1 MHIEGATQAF
11 NEVSENILEFT
22 TAEANYALLGGKG
35 SNLARLTQAGF
46 RVPTGFCVT
55 TDACQQHI
63 VSSGLDNRIPPI
75 LKEIDY
81 GDAESV
87 ERRSA
92 EISNLIVN
100 ADIHESLSNQITEAY
115 RSITDRAYVAVRS
128 SGTAEDLQDAS
139 FAGLHDTYLDIKGEE
154 QLLDAIR
161 RCWASLWTARAIA
174 YRQSRGFDHAAV
186 SLSVVVQEMIA
197 ADASGVMF
205 TANPMN
211 AQTDEITV
219 NASWGL
225 GEAIVSGIVTPDE
238 VIVSSDQLE
247 ILERRLGS
255 KELRIDR
262 IESGGTSTTDVPQA
276 DRCQYALTDPQ
287 TRELAQLGLRVQDYY
302 QGFPQDIEWALCNDQ
317 FFVLQSR
324 PVTGVEF
331 SWDSD
336 VDAWRDTPEER
347 RVTWTKAMADETWTG
362 AITPLFYS
370 WRAYLWQLGHAE
382 FARMRG
388 LASAE
393 AKWIWKFHKSE
404 VYYNMSLQKILVEES
419 CPPMFREPMLA
430 TLPPEERES
439 AAVAPFG
446 RWNHIKA
453 YIRAALFHPN
463 RGFFRWLPAFEE
475 LYEESVAR
483 GRAYL
488 DVDVS
493 NLADEALKQHIDE
506 VIEYE
511 GVYYKEIWF
520 PFSIYGRDMSGVMAW
535 MLYRWYDGDN
545 DHALVDLMTG
555 VPQRTVTME
564 ENYRLWQL
572 SEKIRHSPELNDLFN
587 KHQGADFLAALQRSE
602 RGREFLGEYRDFL
615 GMYGCR
621 GHQDR
626 DMYFPRRS
634 EDPAIDYRSLKAMLS
649 VEQSQ
654 DPEAKEHQTNALR
667 EKVLEEI
674 VHDIRKKT
682 FGSVLGKV
690 FVYVHAYAL
699 KFIMTRDNERMIADV
714 TTMAIKQGFLEV
726 GRRLMERG
734 VLTDPR
740 DFYFL
745 TRDELYDLLDGQTN
759 NPALREAKIS
769 ARKRNFDS
777 YLNKTRKPGPYLR
790 RGQELDLDIASSI
803 EEDGSLRGAG
813 TSRGKVSGTAR
824 VVHSLEE
831 IGRVQEGEILICHAT
846 DPGWTP
852 VIIVIA
858 GLVLETGGVL
868 AHGSCL
874 SREYGLPC
882 VQLANATELIPD
894 GANVTLDG
902 DTGLVKVDE

>member
-1 MHIEGATQAF
+1 MYIEGATQAF

-22 TAEANYALLGGKG
+22 TAEENYALLGGKG

-46 RVPTGFCVT
+46 SVPTGFCVT
-55 TDACQQHI
+55 TDAYQQHM

-92 EISNLIVN
+92 EIRYLIVN
-100 ADIHESLSNQITEAY
+100 ADIQESLSYQITKAY
-115 RSITDRAYVAVRS
+115 SSITDRAYVAVRS

-139 FAGLHDTYLDIKGEE
+139 FAGLHDTYLDIKGED

-174 YRQSRGFDHAAV
+174 YRQSRGFDHAAA

-262 IESGGTSTTDVPQA
+262 IESGGTSTTDVPEA
-276 DRCQYALTDPQ
+276 DRSRYALTDPQ

-331 SWDSD
+331 SWD
-336 VDAWRDTPEER
+336 
-347 RVTWTKAMADETWTG
+347 
-362 AITPLFYS
+362 
-370 WRAYLWQLGHAE
+370 
-382 FARMRG
+382 
-388 LASAE
+388 
-393 AKWIWKFHKSE
+393 
-404 VYYNMSLQKILVEES
+404 
-419 CPPMFREPMLA
+419 
-430 TLPPEERES
+430 
-439 AAVAPFG
+439 
-446 RWNHIKA
+446 
-453 YIRAALFHPN
+453 
-463 RGFFRWLPAFEE
+463 
-475 LYEESVAR
+475 
-483 GRAYL
+483 
-488 DVDVS
+488 
-493 NLADEALKQHIDE
+493 
-506 VIEYE
+506 
-511 GVYYKEIWF
+511 
-520 PFSIYGRDMSGVMAW
+520 
-535 MLYRWYDGDN
+535 N

-587 KHQGADFLAALQRSE
+587 KHQGADFPAALQRSE
-602 RGREFLGEYRDFL
+602 RGRGFLGEYRDFL
-615 GMYGCR
+615 RMYGCR

-674 VHDIRKKT
+674 VHNIRKKI
-682 FGSVLGKV
+682 FGSVLGKL

-726 GRRLMERG
+726 SRRLMERR

-759 NPALREAKIS
+759 NPALKEAKIS

-852 VIIVIA
+852 VFIVIA